1 MAKRPLSRSEL
12 AEAYLVFGD
21 GLDYARVRV
30 SEGGYLPNFIAD
42 VGEFFRGRKRQADN
56 AITLGNTSYFPR
68 PLRTNPEDVQR
79 DVRDMAW
86 LIHELT
92 HQWQYQQV
100 GWRYLAEALHVQ
112 IRLGPAGYDY
122 TGGHASPGEAL
133 RAALQAAHRFLD
145 FNREQQG
152 DIARDFYVRVKRGLD
167 AADWTPFVDE
177 MRRQNRPLQPGSKP
191 PSP

>member
-1 MAKRPLSRSEL
+1 MAKRPLSGPEL

-30 SEGGYLPNFIAD
+30 SEGSYLPNFIAD
-42 VGEFFRGRKRQADN
+42 IGEFFRGRKRQHDN

-68 PLRTNPEDVQR
+68 PLKTSPEDVQR
-79 DVRDMAW
+79 DTRDMAW

-92 HQWQYQQV
+92 HQWQYQRV

-112 IRLGPAGYDY
+112 IRLGAAGYDY
-122 TGGHASPGEAL
+122 IGTHGSPALAL
-133 RAALQAAHRFLD
+133 RAALQAARRFTD

-152 DIARDFYVRVKRGLD
+152 DIARDFYVAVKRGAD
-167 AADWTPFVDE
+167 VADWAPFVDE
-177 MRRQNRPLQPGSKP
+177 LRRQNRPMQPGSKP
-191 PSP
+191 SS